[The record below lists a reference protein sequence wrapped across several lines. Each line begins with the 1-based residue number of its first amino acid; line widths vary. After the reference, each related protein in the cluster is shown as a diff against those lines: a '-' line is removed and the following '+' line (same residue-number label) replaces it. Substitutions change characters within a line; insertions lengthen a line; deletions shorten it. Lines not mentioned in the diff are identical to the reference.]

1 MENWVKR
8 IAAKVIR
15 TGRIVEVED
24 YPIWCGFFRC
34 YNPHHLGA
42 DGRVYHDR
50 ELEFLES
57 RLQ

>member
-1 MENWVKR
+1 
-8 IAAKVIR
+8 
-15 TGRIVEVED
+15 VEVED

-50 ELEFLES
+50 ELEFLEP